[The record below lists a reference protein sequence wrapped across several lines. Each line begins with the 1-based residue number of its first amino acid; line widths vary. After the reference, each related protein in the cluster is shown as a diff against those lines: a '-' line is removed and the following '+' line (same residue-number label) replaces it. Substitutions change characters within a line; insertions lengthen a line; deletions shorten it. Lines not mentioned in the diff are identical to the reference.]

1 MNRQTILIA
10 LCLGALSTI
19 APFAMDMYLSAMPT
33 MAQEFNVTDGKIELT
48 LVGFLFGFC
57 CGQLF
62 FGPASD
68 TLGRK
73 PVLIFGLS
81 LFFIASLGCLS
92 ASTLTEL
99 IAWRVGQ
106 GIGGS
111 VGIVLSIAI
120 VRDLFTGKMATRLM
134 ALVMAV
140 SSVAPVIA
148 PAIGSLILRS
158 YSWHTIFIF
167 LAVFSLFCITLIFI
181 ILPETRSAERRANSH
196 PRRAFSTYRRLFSSR
211 DFMPYA
217 ATSALSQASLFV
229 YIAGSPFVFISLYG
243 LTPFQFSMVFAL
255 NAVAIT
261 IGTFIGAWLSEKFGP
276 RKATKA
282 TALLRFIFSM
292 ILLGVYLLGL
302 TALPYILIPLFFS
315 ILTFGMIFPITTVL
329 ALDKQ
334 AQEAGSASA
343 LMGALGFGSGALASV
358 LLSIFADGSALPLY
372 IIMVA
377 TAGFA
382 ALITWRYFERWETDE
397 GITAP

>member
-1 MNRQTILIA
+1 MNRQTVLIA
-10 LCLGALSTI
+10 LCLAALSTI
-19 APFAMDMYLSAMPT
+19 APFAIDMYLSAMPAMT
-33 MAQEFNVTDGKIELT
+33 QEFNVAGGKIELT
-48 LVGFLFGFC
+48 MVGFLIGFC
-57 CGQLF
+57 CGQLL
-62 FGPASD
+62 FGPISD
-68 TLGRK
+68 KLGRK
-73 PVLIFGLS
+73 PVLIVGLG

-92 ASTLTEL
+92 AATLTEL
-99 IAWRVGQ
+99 IAWRIGQ

-140 SSVAPVIA
+140 SSIAPIIA
-148 PAIGSLILRS
+148 PAIGSLILRY

-167 LAVFSLFCITLIFI
+167 LAVFSLFCIALILF
-181 ILPETRSAERRANSH
+181 ILPETRSTERRANSH
-196 PRRAFSTYRRLFSSR
+196 PRRAFSTYRRLFSNR

-217 ATSALSQASLFV
+217 ATAALSQASLFV

-261 IGTFIGAWLSEKFGP
+261 IGTFLGTWLSEKHGP
-276 RKATKA
+276 RKATKI
-282 TALLRFIFSM
+282 TALLRFSFSM

-302 TALPYILIPLFFS
+302 TDLPYILIPLFFS
-315 ILTFGMIFPITTVL
+315 ILAFGMIYPITTVL
-329 ALDKQ
+329 ALEKQ

-343 LMGALGFGSGALASV
+343 LMGALSFGAGALASV
-358 LLSIFADGSALPLY
+358 MLSIFADGSALPLY

-382 ALITWRYFERWETDE
+382 AFITWRYFEHSEPDE
-397 GITAP
+397 G